1 MIAAAVLIIS
11 YFQIS
16 FIQIACERQVKKIR
30 LLFYKSVLRQNIGWF
45 DTTASG
51 ELASRLNRY
60 FVSFHCTVINA
71 SVSILV
77 MLIQF
82 TKVLDRGLPSLF
94 SGSPPLLVDWW

>member
-1 MIAAAVLIIS
+1 M
-11 YFQIS
+11 
-16 FIQIACERQVKKIR
+16 
-30 LLFYKSVLRQNIGWF
+30 QNIGWF

-82 TKVLDRGLPSLF
+82 TKVLDRGLPVQWISSFRSSLQF
-94 SGSPPLLVDWW
+94 TTKEQKAYAQLAALQKRSSLQ